1 MLHLYIRNRVAPEN
15 AHQARPLFEYNHG
28 HPNAVAGQAWFLGA
42 NCDKKYRRHGTLTF
56 GKRLV
61 HFRSPH
67 SNLKYF
73 MTQECQDAAQHLTV
87 AIVEDDAL
95 LRQEIEIHLRA
106 HGMVVHA
113 TNSAAGL
120 DDLTAREAID
130 FFLIDLNLPGE
141 SGLSLCKRLRESL
154 PHAGIVICT
163 GRTALI
169 DRIAGYKQGGADF
182 YLTKPVSPDELVLV
196 IESLGRRLK
205 KSATDDSWSLSL
217 RDRTMQGP
225 LPEQKLQITSREKTL
240 LVALMQAKD
249 NTLDSGV
256 LCDLFG
262 NDGSDHAISKH
273 SLEELVAR
281 LRKKFKAVQAE
292 GSELAIK
299 SVWGVGYQLCI
310 RVNFVH

>member
-1 MLHLYIRNRVAPEN
+1 MTNE
-15 AHQARPLFEYNHG
+15 PLDST
-28 HPNAVAGQAWFLGA
+28 P
-42 NCDKKYRRHGTLTF
+42 
-56 GKRLV
+56 RL
-61 HFRSPH
+61 S
-67 SNLKYF
+67 
-73 MTQECQDAAQHLTV
+73 V

-95 LRQEIEIHLRA
+95 LRQEIEVHLRA

-113 TNSAAGL
+113 ANSAAGL

-130 FFLIDLNLPGE
+130 VFLIDLNLPGE
-141 SGLSLCKRLRESL
+141 GGLSLCKRLRESL
-154 PHAGIVICT
+154 PLAGIVICT
-163 GRTALI
+163 GRTSLV
-169 DRIAGYKQGGADF
+169 DRIAGYRQGGADF

-205 KSATDDSWSLSL
+205 KSSSTDSWSLSL
-217 RDRTMQGP
+217 RDRTLQGP
-225 LPEQKLQITSREKTL
+225 LPEQKLQITGREKTL

-262 NDGSDHAISKH
+262 NENSDHSISKH

-281 LRKKFKAVQAE
+281 LRKKFKAVQGL
-292 GSELAIK
+292 GSETAIK

>member
-1 MLHLYIRNRVAPEN
+1 MTNE
-15 AHQARPLFEYNHG
+15 PLDST
-28 HPNAVAGQAWFLGA
+28 P
-42 NCDKKYRRHGTLTF
+42 
-56 GKRLV
+56 RL
-61 HFRSPH
+61 S
-67 SNLKYF
+67 
-73 MTQECQDAAQHLTV
+73 V

-113 TNSAAGL
+113 ANSAAGL

-130 FFLIDLNLPGE
+130 VFLIDLNLPGE

-154 PHAGIVICT
+154 PLAGIVICT
-163 GRTALI
+163 GRTALV
-169 DRIAGYKQGGADF
+169 DRIAGYRQGGADF

-205 KSATDDSWSLSL
+205 KSSSTDSWSLSL
-217 RDRTMQGP
+217 RDRTLQGP

-262 NDGSDHAISKH
+262 NENSDHSISKH

-281 LRKKFKAVQAE
+281 LRKKFKSVQGD
-292 GSELAIK
+292 GSEPAIK

>member
-1 MLHLYIRNRVAPEN
+1 
-15 AHQARPLFEYNHG
+15 
-28 HPNAVAGQAWFLGA
+28 
-42 NCDKKYRRHGTLTF
+42 
-56 GKRLV
+56 
-61 HFRSPH
+61 
-67 SNLKYF
+67 
-73 MTQECQDAAQHLTV
+73 MTQERQDASQRLSV
-87 AIVEDDAL
+87 AIVEDDSL

-113 TNSAAGL
+113 ANSAAGL

-130 FFLIDLNLPGE
+130 VFLVDLNLPGE
-141 SGLSLCKRLRESL
+141 GGLSLCKRLRESL
-154 PHAGIVICT
+154 PHVGIVICT
-163 GRTALI
+163 GRTALV
-169 DRIAGYKQGGADF
+169 DRIAGYRQGGADF

-205 KSATDDSWSLSL
+205 KTSTADTWSLSL
-217 RDRTMQGP
+217 RDRTLQGP

-249 NTLDSGV
+249 NTLESGV

-262 NDGSDHAISKH
+262 EENADRSISKH
-273 SLEELVAR
+273 ALEELVAR
-281 LRKKFKAVQAE
+281 LRKKFKTVQSDGAE
-292 GSELAIK
+292 PAIK